1 MKKLFTLLIMPLMA
15 LMGVN
20 AQTDV
25 TNTYLSNPSFESAT
39 AVSTTIAGWSN
50 AGNIMQSQ
58 SNTSFSLKEGT
69 WYAEKWQSSGNLT
82 GIKLSQQVATIPNGW
97 YLLKAAAFTDQN
109 AGGAYVY
116 ANSDSTEVFAT
127 SDYSVLVNVT
137 TGTLEVG
144 FKVKKTGKNQ

>member
-69 WYAEKWQSSGNLT
+69 WYAEKWQSSGSLT
-82 GIKLSQQVATIPNGW
+82 GINLSQQVANI
-97 YLLKAAAFTDQN
+97 F
-109 AGGAYVY
+109 
-116 ANSDSTEVFAT
+116 
-127 SDYSVLVNVT
+127 VLVAKSYA
-137 TGTLEVG
+137 TGG
-144 FKVKKTGKNQ
+144 